1 MLKPIARLSFIVFV
15 SLFFCGYIAFA
26 DSSQLN
32 LNIWANIDVPIFE
45 NPPEKRAK
53 IKSINEEI
61 ILFSDEIT
69 FFVENEIPTDEELF
83 NFHVNQIEFEIPM
96 VFNHL
101 VKDQIDFFGIKWQ
114 SKLKKMIR
122 ESEYY
127 FPIYQRILD
136 KHDMPLEL
144 VYLSIIESALNP
156 AATSRSGAAGLWQ
169 FMPATGK
176 MYKLEQN
183 RYIDERRDIE
193 KSTEAA
199 CLYLKRMYQH
209 YGDWLLAIAS
219 YNCGPG
225 NVNKAMRNS
234 GGNDFWSIYDHLPK
248 ETQYYV
254 PKFIAMAYLMNFYSD
269 FGIIPAMSID
279 DKEVCVGVLC
289 EKTMDIK
296 VICEKLEMTVED
308 LRKYNP
314 GLKSNTIP
322 SMADP
327 LNLYIPASKLNL
339 FYAQLEDITSES
351 KTTEEVRNT
360 STHLVKKGE
369 CLPVIARKYGC
380 SVSELKRWN
389 NLSSNTIHPN
399 QRLKIN

>member
-1 MLKPIARLSFIVFV
+1 MLKPIARLPFILVV
-15 SLFFCGYIAFA
+15 SLLLCVSSAKG
-26 DSSQLN
+26 DSLQLN
-32 LNIWANIDVPIFE
+32 QHKWVNMDVPIFE
-45 NPPEKRAK
+45 NPPEKVSE
-53 IKSINEEI
+53 IKNTNEEI
-61 ILFSDEIT
+61 VLFSDEIT

-83 NFHVNQIEFEIPM
+83 NFHINQIEFEIPM

-136 KHDMPLEL
+136 KRDMPLEL

-248 ETQYYV
+248 ETQHYV

-269 FGIIPAMSID
+269 FGIIPAMSVD
-279 DKEVCVGVLC
+279 NKEVCVGVLC

-308 LRKYNP
+308 LKKYNP

-339 FYAQLEDITSES
+339 FYAQLEDIALES
-351 KTTEEVRNT
+351 KTAVVVRNT
-360 STHLVKKGE
+360 AMHVVKRGE
-369 CLPVIARKYGC
+369 SLPVIARKYGC

>member
-1 MLKPIARLSFIVFV
+1 MLKPKARLPFKIVV
-15 SLFFCGYIAFA
+15 SMLLCVSIAKA
-26 DSSQLN
+26 DSLQTDQYILASIN
-32 LNIWANIDVPIFE
+32 MGIFE
-45 NPPEKRAK
+45 NPPEKGAEIKGTLEK
-53 IKSINEEI
+53 IV
-61 ILFSDEIT
+61 LFSDEIT
-69 FFVENEIPTDEELF
+69 FFDENQIPTDEGLF
-83 NFHVNQIEFEIPM
+83 NFHINQIEFEIPM
-96 VFNHL
+96 VFNL
-101 VKDQIDFFGIKWQ
+101 SVKDQINFFGIRWQ

-127 FPIYQRILD
+127 FPIYHRILD

-199 CLYLKRMYQH
+199 CLYLKRMYNH

-234 GGNDFWSIYDHLPK
+234 GGSDFWSIYDHLPK
-248 ETQYYV
+248 ETQHYV

-269 FGIIPAMSID
+269 FGIIPAMSVD

-296 VICEKLEMTVED
+296 VICEKLAISEED
-308 LRKYNP
+308 IKKYNP

-322 SMADP
+322 SMPDP

-351 KTTEEVRNT
+351 ETAVPVRNT
-360 STHLVKKGE
+360 TTHLVKKGE
-369 CLPVIARKYGC
+369 SLPVIARKYGC
-380 SVSELKRWN
+380 SVSELKKWN
-389 NLSSNTIHPN
+389 NLASNTIHPN